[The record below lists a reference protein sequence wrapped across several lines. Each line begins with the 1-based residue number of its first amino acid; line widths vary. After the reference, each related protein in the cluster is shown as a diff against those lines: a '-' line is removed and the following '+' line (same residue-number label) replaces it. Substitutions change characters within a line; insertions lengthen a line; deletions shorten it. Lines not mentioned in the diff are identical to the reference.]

1 MPKVKQLALAGLLL
15 AVLILFERF
24 ISIETQLLRI
34 SFAYVPYI
42 LAGWLLGPLWTGVI
56 GVAGDLLGML
66 LMPKAGF
73 FAGFTLNALLTGL
86 IYGVFLHNRP
96 TGRGLIIRF
105 VISLIIVHAAI
116 HLGLTTLWLSIMYK
130 KAFLVIIGWRVIA
143 NLIELP
149 VEFASMLLIM
159 RFLEKPA
166 KVYLG
171 FGAGDKDAVECEDD
185 AGENNSDSGTDSK
198 NASKLFQYEEE
209 RQDTYLGGR

>member
-24 ISIETQLLRI
+24 ISIETQLLRVG
-34 SFAYVPYI
+34 FAYVPYI

-86 IYGVFLHNRP
+86 VYGLFLHNRP
-96 TGRGLIIRF
+96 VGKALIVRF
-105 VISLIIVHAAI
+105 VISLVIVHAVI

-130 KAFLVIIGWRVIA
+130 KAFFVIIVGRIIA

-149 VEFASMLLIM
+149 VELVSMLLIM

-166 KVYLG
+166 KTYLN
-171 FGAGDKDAVECEDD
+171 FGDRDSVNEDD
-185 AGENNSDSGTDSK
+185 GEDGGVAGVV
-198 NASKLFQYEEE
+198 
-209 RQDTYLGGR
+209 